1 MGALPFRWNVA
12 TAFLLV
18 ATLVAAGVAS
28 AANPHVDAARITI
41 LQTTDLHDH
50 ANGIEHVGLDV
61 DPVYGTGAIG
71 SYARIAAYVEQ
82 VRAEAHWPVVLVDS
96 GDWTMGTIY
105 DLTLASNPLALN
117 FLDRLRYDC
126 VTLGNHEFDYTSA
139 GLAQMLAAGQAAFDF
154 HTPIVASNMNLNG
167 DASLAPF
174 TGDRGAIRPSFVKT
188 VQGGLRVGYLG
199 LMGRGA
205 ANYTVHLAAPVTFDD
220 PPAHY
225 AAIQALVNDLRTRA
239 DIVIVLSHS
248 GTDPTGTSGE
258 DVELARHVTGIDVI
272 ASGHT
277 HTPLASAHA
286 VTNGNWTTQIIDAGA
301 FGSNVARIDLV
312 YDGTTHTTTLLS
324 SSNAAMSDASLATIA
339 PSLASDPFY
348 SRLVN
353 ETDFSLNGSSALLM
367 PWFADY
373 NPADLGL
380 GIYHPVAVAAQ
391 DMAPD
396 ASGRLPPPNGLGD
409 LVADAL
415 RAASNALLA
424 QTLADAGGDPQ
435 NLPGY
440 DFTPFQAGLVVNVSL
455 RGKLLA
461 TVPSTFTDVY
471 NVLPIGISPDPQQ
484 ALRPGDPLISAYIDA
499 ADARKLCALQLVAQS
514 NATLAD
520 SYLHLSGIGC
530 ALKPLETY
538 VYFKFDTA
546 AGVLQ
551 VTSQKAAAGSALAAA
566 ALGALAQLA
575 IDHGAALLAARAAGN
590 PYATAMVNL
599 NDSNPDSTQIAANL
613 AALGQV
619 GAAAAADQANGT
631 IQLVSLFIAKATAAV
646 GTLNAFDT
654 NDVENAGAA
663 SPWPDA
669 QRVRFVLDL
678 TTVGLLASAPARF
691 GTTIATYR
699 YPTGSETLSTANLPA
714 VLASRIDA
722 DPSGSGV
729 QELKGWMALLWY
741 AQTVL
746 EGEIGAEYAST
757 ANFAQ
762 FPAFGVAVKTRS
774 ASYPLASIGQ
784 YAATIGALLV
794 AP

>member
-28 AANPHVDAARITI
+28 AANPHLDAARITI

-82 VRAEAHWPVVLVDS
+82 VRSEAHWPVVLVDS

-167 DASLAPF
+167 DVDLAPYV
-174 TGDRGAIRPSFVKT
+174 GVEGAIRPSFVKT
-188 VQGGLRVGYLG
+188 VQGGLRVGFLG

-205 ANYTVHLAAPVTFDD
+205 GNYTVRLAVPVTFDD
-220 PPAHY
+220 PPTHY

-286 VTNGNWTTQIIDAGA
+286 VANGGWTTQIIDAGA
-301 FGSNVARIDLV
+301 FGTNVARIDLA
-312 YDGTTHTTTLLS
+312 YDGAAHSTTLLS
-324 SSNAAMSDASLATIA
+324 SSNTAMSDASLAAVA

-353 ETDFSLNGSSALLM
+353 EADFALNGFGALLA

-373 NPADLGL
+373 DAADLGL
-380 GIYHPVAVAAQ
+380 GIYHPVVVAAQ
-391 DMAPD
+391 EMAPE
-396 ASGRLPPPNGLGD
+396 APERLPPPNGLGD

-415 RAASNALLA
+415 RAAPNALLA
-424 QTLADAGGDPQ
+424 QTLAAAGGDPQ
-435 NLPGY
+435 NLPGF
-440 DFTPFQAGLVVNVSL
+440 DFTPFQAALVVNVSL

-461 TVPSTFTDVY
+461 GVPSTFADVY
-471 NVLPIGISPDPQQ
+471 NMRSIGFSPDPQQ
-484 ALRPGDPLISAYIDA
+484 ALRPADPLLSAYLDP
-499 ADARKLCALQLVAQS
+499 ADARKLCALQLVVQG
-514 NATLAD
+514 NAPLAD

-530 ALKPLETY
+530 SLKPLETY
-538 VYFKFDTA
+538 VYFKYDTA
-546 AGVLQ
+546 AGVLL
-551 VTSQKAAAGSALAAA
+551 VTSQKAAAGSTLAAS

-599 NDSNPDSTQIAANL
+599 NDASPSSTQIAANL

-619 GAAAAADQANGT
+619 AAAAAADRANGT
-631 IQLVSLFIAKATAAV
+631 ILLVSLIAAKAVAAIGALSAFAADDLENV
-646 GTLNAFDT
+646 GP
-654 NDVENAGAA
+654 AA
-663 SPWPDA
+663 PWPDT

-678 TTVGLLASAPARF
+678 TTVWLLASASAQF
-691 GTTIATYR
+691 GTAVTTYR
-699 YPTGSETLSTANLPA
+699 YPTGPETLSPVNLPA

-722 DPSGSGV
+722 NPVAGGV
-729 QELKGWMALLWY
+729 QELKVWMALLWY
-741 AQTVL
+741 VQTPL
-746 EGEIGAEYAST
+746 QGAIGTEYAST

-762 FPAFGVAVKTRS
+762 FPVFGIAVKTRS